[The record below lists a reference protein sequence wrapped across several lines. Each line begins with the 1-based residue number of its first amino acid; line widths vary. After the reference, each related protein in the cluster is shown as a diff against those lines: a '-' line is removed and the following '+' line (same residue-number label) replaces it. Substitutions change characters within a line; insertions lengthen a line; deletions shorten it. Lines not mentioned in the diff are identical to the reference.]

1 MLGFPVV
8 PEVLEVP
15 QVSGYL
21 EFPGVPVSQDWVP
34 LFYQSQKHLGII
46 LDTKLNFQEYIKNI
60 LTKDKTIG
68 LLRKLQNILPRASLL
83 AIFKSF
89 FRAHL
94 DYSDVIYEQNYNNTF
109 HQKMKSIQY
118 HASLAIAGAIRGSS
132 MEKLYQVLGLESL
145 QQR

>member
-83 AIFKSF
+83 TIFKSF
-89 FRAHL
+89 VRVHL
-94 DYSDVIYEQNYNNTF
+94 DYSDVIYDQNYDNTF
-109 HQKMKSIQY
+109 HQKMKSIQN

-132 MEKLYQVLGLESL
+132 MEKLYQELGLESL